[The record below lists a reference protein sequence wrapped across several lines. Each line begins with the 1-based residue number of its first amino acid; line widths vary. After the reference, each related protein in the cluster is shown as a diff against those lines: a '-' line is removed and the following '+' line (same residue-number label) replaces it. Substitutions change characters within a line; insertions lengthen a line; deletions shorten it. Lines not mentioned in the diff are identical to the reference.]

1 MSRIIHTDT
10 YTNKSKIILNGLK
23 NYMYYEWGSRQQRR
37 NSDLAKIEV
46 EPNGEIVWKIS
57 DSSWVYNRS
66 IYRKKTNDNDV
77 RVWLAGMLKA
87 MVMREWHRTAIDTK
101 QWDRKNVGLI
111 LEIFKPSDEKSCNI
125 SVADVYCLYEFLMNR
140 KGFKRHWPTKFLK
153 TIIGDGLDPI
163 ATELEVARRE
173 EAEKLWNKFQDECNR
188 LSNEQYDEIQRSDEA
203 IRNKY
208 SKMKQ
213 DLEKAYKKD
222 LAELNEQ
229 MKFCL
234 DQATC

>member
-10 YTNKSKIILNGLK
+10 YTNKSKIILTKLRD
-23 NYMYYEWGSRQQRR
+23 YMCRGWGSKQQFR
-37 NSDLAKIEV
+37 NATYAKINV
-46 EPNGEIVWKIS
+46 EPNGEVTWVVS
-57 DSSWVYNRS
+57 DQPWDYRRT
-66 IYRKKTNDNDV
+66 IYYKKQNDNDV
-77 RVWLAGMLKA
+77 RAWLAGMLKT
-87 MVMREWHRTAIDTK
+87 MVFRTWLRTGVDTH
-101 QWDRKNVGLI
+101 QWNRQNNKLTLDCFNN
-111 LEIFKPSDEKSCNI
+111 DECDI
-125 SVADVYCLYEFLMNR
+125 TVADIYCMYELLMNR
-140 KGFKRHWPTKFLK
+140 KGFKRRWPTKFLK

-173 EAEKLWNKFQDECNR
+173 EAEKLWIKFQDECNR

-234 DQATC
+234 DQAAG